1 MSIEQLIYFYVD
13 GFDHE
18 SLIQKNKKKKNF
30 LFFLI
35 KLIETHI
42 IK

>member
-1 MSIEQLIYFYVD
+1 MSIEQLIYFYVG
-13 GFDHE
+13 GFDPE
-18 SLIQKNKKKKNF
+18 SLIQKNKNNNNF
-30 LFFLI
+30 FFLI